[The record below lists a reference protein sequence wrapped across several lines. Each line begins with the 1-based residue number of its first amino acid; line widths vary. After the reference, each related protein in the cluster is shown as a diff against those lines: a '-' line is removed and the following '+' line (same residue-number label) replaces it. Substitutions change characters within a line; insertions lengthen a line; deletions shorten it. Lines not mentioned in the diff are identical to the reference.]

1 MKRWFIWFHRSARS
15 QRYNTPRDSGIGSSV
30 ATSERGTTVASPE
43 VELDAEEWEAEQKR
57 LDREWYGLDD
67 GFDAEAN
74 QPFGGVS
81 EEYAQRKEEQLE
93 QKKRKRVS
101 AKQKQIQ
108 KDNELWERNRMLTS
122 GVVTTIDV
130 DEDYE
135 EEAEARVHLLV
146 HNIVPPFLDGRYV
159 FTKQPEAVVPV
170 RVRIYSYNIFM

>member
-1 MKRWFIWFHRSARS
+1 MFHSRSARS

-108 KDNELWERNRMLTS
+108 KDNELW
-122 GVVTTIDV
+122 
-130 DEDYE
+130 
-135 EEAEARVHLLV
+135 
-146 HNIVPPFLDGRYV
+146 
-159 FTKQPEAVVPV
+159 
-170 RVRIYSYNIFM
+170 